1 MRVITV
7 EPRSEAS
14 RERARLR
21 DASRKRRWITGC
33 SEARIMK
40 SHRILIGSIT
50 IQYTLSLL
58 RLGNPLTEDRRT
70 APSGAMTPREATAG
84 SLRLPTTPAPP
95 PRSQASLPTS
105 DRPSVS
111 SRRGH
116 TSNNP
121 CRRARPHRR
130 KLPGS
135 SSLEDDPNLHRCCS
149 LFPGPPRPMDGVG
162 QRRIRPR
169 RIRAHYLEKNESL
182 RR

>member
-1 MRVITV
+1 MGIPRKDIVSWRWMRVITV

-58 RLGNPLTEDRRT
+58 RLGNPLTQAPPT
-70 APSGAMTPREATAG
+70 APSGPLAPRGAPAG
-84 SLRLPTTPAPP
+84 SPRLVSTQARAALRTPLPPIGAPLGP
-95 PRSQASLPTS
+95 QARL
-105 DRPSVS
+105 
-111 SRRGH
+111 
-116 TSNNP
+116 
-121 CRRARPHRR
+121 A
-130 KLPGS
+130 
-135 SSLEDDPNLHRCCS
+135 
-149 LFPGPPRPMDGVG
+149 PPRPMDGVG

-169 RIRAHYLEKNESL
+169 RIR
-182 RR
+182 